1 MVDLRTTY
9 MGLELAHPVVAS
21 ASPLSKD
28 TDGIRRLEDGGAS
41 AVVMFSLFEEQLR
54 RDREAF
60 EDPTLRGAQ
69 GHAEA
74 TSYFPAAASFSV
86 GPDRYLELIRRARE
100 SVRVPV
106 IASLNGETDE
116 GWVDYAKQMQQAGAA
131 AIELNVYFVPTDPD
145 LGGAAVEQRYLDLL
159 QAVRRVVSVPVAVKL
174 SPFFSA
180 FANLAQRLEQ
190 AGANALVLFNRF
202 YQPDFDLARRE
213 VVSDLHLSTAAEIR
227 LPLLWI
233 ALLRDRV
240 RASLAA
246 SGGVQTEIE
255 VVKYLMAGA
264 DITMTTSA
272 LLRHGPAHLGV
283 LRDGLTRWMEQHEYA
298 SVAQMKGSMS
308 QRNVTDPSAFERN
321 NYVRALEGYRARADW
336 VR

>member
-28 TDGIRRLEDGGAS
+28 TDGIRRLEDGGAA

-54 RDREAF
+54 RDRDVLDDAL
-60 EDPTLRGAQ
+60 LRSAQ
-69 GHAEA
+69 AHAES
-74 TSYFPAAASFSV
+74 TSYFPAAVNFGV

-100 SVRVPV
+100 SVSIPV
-106 IASLNGETDE
+106 MASLNGETDE
-116 GWVDYAKQMQQAGAA
+116 GWVDYAKLMQQAGAA
-131 AIELNVYFVPTDPD
+131 AIELNVYFVPTDPE
-145 LGGAAVEQRYLDLL
+145 LTGTEVEQRYLDVLE
-159 QAVRRVVSVPVAVKL
+159 AVRSVVSIPVAVKL

-180 FANLAQRLEQ
+180 FANLAQHIER
-190 AGANALVLFNRF
+190 AGASGLVLFNLF

-213 VVSDLHLSTAAEIR
+213 VVSDLHLSSAAEIR

-233 ALLRDRV
+233 ALLRDRL
-240 RASLAA
+240 RASLGA

-255 VVKYLMAGA
+255 VVKYILAGA
-264 DITMTTSA
+264 DVVMTTSA
-272 LLRHGPAHLGV
+272 LLRHGPAHLTA
-283 LRDGLTRWMEQHEYA
+283 LRDGLRRWMDQHEYA

-308 QRNVTDPSAFERN
+308 QQNVTDPTAFERN
-321 NYVRALEGYRARADW
+321 NYVRALEGYRTP
-336 VR
+336 